1 MTSKITFILLIFSFL
16 ITHAQ
21 TLKGKVLDAT
31 TKAPIESVS
40 VYFDNTTIGT
50 TTNDLGEFSITYNDA
65 VQSTLV
71 ISFLGYNKVFITDY
85 RQKENITIELNEA
98 FTQLDEVV
106 INTDDG
112 MSRAVKLKWFR
123 KEFLGKS
130 SNGKSC
136 KILNEEDIKLR
147 SDKRKRT
154 IVAWSNTQIIIKNK
168 NLQYEISFDIIDFE
182 IQLGNFNAASVM
194 YSGTCFYKDLDK
206 KQTKKITRIRE
217 KAYKG
222 SVQHFIRAL
231 YNKDVEAQDYV
242 FGKKG
247 FVVKPYDFI
256 TISEAD
262 SEGLK
267 SVKLL
272 DKTLDIFYKD
282 VKESVIETRVEKFYI
297 DKYGNY
303 FPIESVLF
311 GGYLGRQR
319 LGDVLPLDYGIVDN

>member
-98 FTQLDEVV
+98 FAQLDEVV

-130 SNGKSC
+130 SNGK
-136 KILNEEDIKLR
+136 
-147 SDKRKRT
+147 
-154 IVAWSNTQIIIKNK
+154 
-168 NLQYEISFDIIDFE
+168 
-182 IQLGNFNAASVM
+182 
-194 YSGTCFYKDLDK
+194 
-206 KQTKKITRIRE
+206 
-217 KAYKG
+217 
-222 SVQHFIRAL
+222 
-231 YNKDVEAQDYV
+231 
-242 FGKKG
+242 
-247 FVVKPYDFI
+247 
-256 TISEAD
+256 
-262 SEGLK
+262 
-267 SVKLL
+267 
-272 DKTLDIFYKD
+272 
-282 VKESVIETRVEKFYI
+282 
-297 DKYGNY
+297 
-303 FPIESVLF
+303 
-311 GGYLGRQR
+311 
-319 LGDVLPLDYGIVDN
+319 